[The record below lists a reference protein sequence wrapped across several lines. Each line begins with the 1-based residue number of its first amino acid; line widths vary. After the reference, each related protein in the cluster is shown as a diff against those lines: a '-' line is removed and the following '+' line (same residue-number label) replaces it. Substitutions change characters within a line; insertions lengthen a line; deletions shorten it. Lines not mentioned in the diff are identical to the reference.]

1 MTLTQTDTYTLTGKE
16 SKDTQDVSPYK
27 TGNCIKSAHLAMHKP
42 THKEPNSGLNGLGQK
57 SGGKGKR
64 TRKRKRKGRWDETV
78 SSEANY
84 ASLNEIN

>member
-1 MTLTQTDTYTLTGKE
+1 
-16 SKDTQDVSPYK
+16 
-27 TGNCIKSAHLAMHKP
+27 MHKP
-42 THKEPNSGLNGLGQK
+42 THNESNSGFNGLGQK

-64 TRKRKRKGRWDETV
+64 TRMRKGRWDETL